1 MKKYQCIKDVLEAY
15 LGDLEYNS
23 SSLSKMNYVTDGTSH
38 FDTEVEMLQY
48 IEGVKSLIK
57 TLEEGDES

>member
-1 MKKYQCIKDVLEAY
+1 MKKYQCIKDVLDAY
-15 LGDLEYNS
+15 VGDLEYNS
-23 SSLSKMNYVTDGTSH
+23 SSLSKMNHATDGTRY

-57 TLEEGDES
+57 TLEKDES

>member
-1 MKKYQCIKDVLEAY
+1 MDIKDVLEAY

-23 SSLSKMNYVTDGTSH
+23 SSLSRMYYETDGTQY
-38 FDTEVEMLQY
+38 FDTEQEMLQY

-57 TLEEGDES
+57 TLENNHAKLVRK

>member
-1 MKKYQCIKDVLEAY
+1 MDIKDVMTAY
-15 LGDLEYNS
+15 LGDLQHNS
-23 SSLSKMNYVTDGTSH
+23 SSLSKMNHATAGTQY
-38 FDTEVEMLQY
+38 FDTEQEMYEY